1 MPFFDTQH
9 KTRIRW
15 GPAGAYL
22 RGRGSRR
29 LSMEGGRH
37 TAGTAPDRCCRNLDS
52 SPNQRIRGILY
63 RQCTKLKPSV
73 GLLVTQTYQ
82 CTQTVYTFHK
92 SYVLIR
98 SYSVA
103 QQRKSKS
110 SRKPFQ
116 RPVMKRSAWAAAR
129 EDLDVIKTA
138 SSSGTASVASPLPN
152 ATPKG
157 INYAGYVGHSALRT

>member
-1 MPFFDTQH
+1 MSTCSKVREVMPFFDTQH
-9 KTRIRW
+9 KTCIPW

-22 RGRGSRR
+22 WGRGSRR

-37 TAGTAPDRCCRNLDS
+37 TAGRAPDRCCRNLDS

-103 QQRKSKS
+103 QQRKSKIVS
-110 SRKPFQ
+110 IVQYVWGRGKTGSRKDLPKHLAS
-116 RPVMKRSAWAAAR
+116 RPMGS
-129 EDLDVIKTA
+129 
-138 SSSGTASVASPLPN
+138 
-152 ATPKG
+152 
-157 INYAGYVGHSALRT
+157 H